1 MPPIGVE
8 GWRNRR
14 GAGAAPVGFREVCRA
29 RDPPLLRSWI
39 PWEEP
44 VNWESSPELD
54 CVGRSERSGTVA
66 TRTSGRTGLASIL
79 EQDKSSDVL
88 IPQSVSRQPL
98 PWSPPISKFLKL
110 RSTAARRLTLAITEG
125 EEHEE
130 SMGARGLEEI
140 SEGEGELCQSGM
152 GHSHSSRVPGLG
164 FMGS

>member
-1 MPPIGVE
+1 MPSIGVE

-14 GAGAAPVGFREVCRA
+14 EACAASVGFREVCRA

-66 TRTSGRTGLASIL
+66 TRTSGHTRLASIL

-88 IPQSVSRQPL
+88 IS
-98 PWSPPISKFLKL
+98 
-110 RSTAARRLTLAITEG
+110 
-125 EEHEE
+125 
-130 SMGARGLEEI
+130 
-140 SEGEGELCQSGM
+140 
-152 GHSHSSRVPGLG
+152 
-164 FMGS
+164 